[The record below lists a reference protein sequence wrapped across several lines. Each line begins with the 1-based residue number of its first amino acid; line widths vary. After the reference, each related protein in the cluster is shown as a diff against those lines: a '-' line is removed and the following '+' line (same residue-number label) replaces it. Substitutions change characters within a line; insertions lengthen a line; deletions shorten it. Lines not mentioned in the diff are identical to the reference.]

1 MKTRNWMACA
11 LLLAL
16 LSIAAPGQSQEEGPV
31 VERIEILNNQFLQRD
46 TLLYYVSSKA
56 GDRYEESRL
65 KDDFRRLWDTG
76 FLEDLQLDVVDG
88 QRGKV
93 VRFRIVER
101 KRIQIVDYRGSKELT
116 TTQIEDELKKREAK
130 IKLDTFYDITK
141 ARKVESILREM
152 LHAKGRPFATIKH
165 ENKNIGGSGTQVSF
179 IISDGARAKL
189 KEVNFDG
196 NAVFSDAK
204 LRSRMK
210 KIKPTGFWNLSW
222 LGGKTTFIDEK
233 WNGSADDPTGD
244 HGRVQ
249 SFYLDNG
256 YAQVRVGQPKV
267 SYFDGRAGLF
277 RKKPVKWMRLEIP
290 VTEGSQFRVGEVKF
304 EGVKLFKEAFV
315 RPMFKLQK
323 GEIYNESRLKKGVE
337 KLRDVYGQFG
347 YFQMTGGPKRE
358 PDAEKRVVDV
368 TVAVEEDKQYFIGK
382 INFAGNDSTRD
393 KVIRREIFMNEGD
406 VFNLELLKVS
416 VRRINQL
423 GYFKQMEGAPQIEPS
438 ERAEDKMDITFKV
451 EEQNRNQ
458 FTFGGG
464 MSGYEGYFLNASF
477 STSNF
482 LGAGETFTVYAQTG
496 KRTKNY
502 SLGVSE
508 PYFLDKP
515 ITAGFELFKRKTT
528 SPTYN
533 YTAGYTND
541 SLGGSFTLGLSVG
554 RFGRVFA
561 SYIYQVVKISGADPA
576 DVYDPYYGYSAYGS
590 PAYGIPTVGDGTSP
604 QTPLFDPFF
613 YGDEKRRES
622 RISPTFVWN
631 TVDSPYT
638 PRRGYKFTTSAAVA
652 GGPLGGTMDYLSPS
666 VEGIAYIPHLR
677 KTALGV
683 RGEVAWLIPY
693 GDTVRLPFYQRY
705 NLGGEMQMRG
715 YPVRSVG
722 PRDSTYNPLGGNKF
736 ALFNAEYYF
745 DVFGPLR
752 MLLFFDAGQA
762 FLEGDPID
770 IQEFRTCMGVEGRFV
785 MPVLNVPFRL
795 IYSYNARRDWFQDKN
810 TFKFAVGTTF

>member
-1 MKTRNWMACA
+1 MKIRGWLASA
-11 LLLAL
+11 SLLGLLA
-16 LSIAAPGQSQEEGPV
+16 IPAPGRAQEEGPL
-31 VERIEILNNQFLQRD
+31 VERIEILNNQFLQKE
-46 TLLYYVSSKA
+46 TLLYYVSTKS
-56 GDRYEESRL
+56 GDRYEEARL

-101 KRIQIVDYRGSKELT
+101 KRIQIVDYRGSKELS
-116 TTQIEDELKKREAK
+116 TTQIEDELKKRDAK

-179 IISDGARAKL
+179 VITDGARAKV

-196 NAVFSDAK
+196 NTVFSDAK
-204 LRSRMK
+204 LRAQMK
-210 KIKPTGFWNLSW
+210 KIRPVGFWNLSW
-222 LGGKTTFIDEK
+222 VGGKSTYLEDK

-249 SFYLDNG
+249 GFYLDHG
-256 YAQVRVGQPKV
+256 YVQVRVGQPKV
-267 SYFDGRAGLF
+267 SYFDGTAGLF

-290 VTEGSQFRVGEVKF
+290 VTEGSQFRVGEVKL

-315 RPMFKLQK
+315 RPMFKLQT
-323 GEIYNESRLKKGVE
+323 GEIYNESRLKKGIE

-358 PDAEKRVVDV
+358 PNVEKKIVDV
-368 TVAVEEDKQYFIGK
+368 TVAVEEDKQYFIGR
-382 INFAGNDSTRD
+382 IHFAGNDSTRD

-406 VFNLELLKVS
+406 VFNLELLKGS

-423 GYFKQMEGAPQIEPS
+423 GYFKQMEGAPSIEPS
-438 ERAEDKMDITFKV
+438 ARSEDKMDITFKV

-464 MSGYEGYFLNASF
+464 VSGYEGTFLNASF

-482 LGAGETFTVYAQTG
+482 LGAGETLTLYAQTG
-496 KRTKNY
+496 KRTKNF
-502 SLGVSE
+502 SLGVTE

-528 SPTYN
+528 YLSYN
-533 YTAGYTND
+533 YVAGYTQD

-561 SYIYQVVKISGADPA
+561 NYTYEVIKIGGVSNQDT
-576 DVYDPYYGYSAYGS
+576 YDPYYGYGSVYG
-590 PAYGIPTVGDGTSP
+590 YPTVGTPVPGTS
-604 QTPLFDPFF
+604 TVPLFDPFY

-622 RISPTFVWN
+622 RISPSIVWN

-638 PRRGYKFTTSAAVA
+638 PRRGYKLTTSAAVA
-652 GGPLGGTMDYLSPS
+652 GGPLGGTVDYFRPS
-666 VEGIAYIPHLR
+666 VEAVFYVPHLK
-677 KTALGV
+677 KTALGI
-683 RGEVAWLIPY
+683 RGEAAWLVPF
-693 GDTVRLPFYQRY
+693 GDTARLPLYQRY
-705 NLGGEMQMRG
+705 YMGGEMQLRG
-715 YPVRSVG
+715 YPIRSVG
-722 PRDSTYNPLGGNKF
+722 PRDSSLRALGGNKF

-752 MLLFFDAGQA
+752 VLLFFDAGQA
-762 FLEGDPID
+762 FLEGDPIK
-770 IQEFRTCMGVEGRFV
+770 IQEFRTSMGVEGRFN

-795 IYSYNARRDWFQDKN
+795 IYAYNARRDWFQDKN
-810 TFKFAVGTTF
+810 AFKFAVGTTF